1 MNSEMILK
9 SPAFECVNLIGF
21 FKNSAA
27 VYSTDKIPIGKVELN
42 AKDEM
47 ELN

>member
-1 MNSEMILK
+1 MNSEIILK
-9 SPAFECVNLIGF
+9 SPAFMCVNLVGF